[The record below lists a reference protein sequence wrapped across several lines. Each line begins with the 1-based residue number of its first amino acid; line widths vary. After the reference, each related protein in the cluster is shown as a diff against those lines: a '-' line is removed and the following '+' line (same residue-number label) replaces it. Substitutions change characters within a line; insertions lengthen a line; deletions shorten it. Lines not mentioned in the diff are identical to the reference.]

1 MHGDEARLVAEEVI
15 KHKIEQNE
23 IIVAEVEGQ
32 NVGYLRLEY
41 LWLKIPYIGLIF
53 VQQEYRRQGIGR
65 AILGFL
71 EAFLRSRRHKAL
83 LSSSQVDETLSQEWH
98 RAMGFEECGILA
110 GINENGIGEVFFRK
124 SLI

>member
-1 MHGDEARLVAEEVI
+1 MAEEVI